1 MTSDDFRRFLA
12 PLPSMSYN
20 FWDHFGPLTCPKIE
34 RSLKRAHRMTLL
46 EGLCCCPLLL
56 LLLTETLQVV
66 LLFQEQ
72 TTDIH
77 YMKLRVV
84 RLNLYLLRNKSKD
97 IYTTYLDY
105 IIAGFRVCVITLN

>member
-1 MTSDDFRRFLA
+1 
-12 PLPSMSYN
+12 
-20 FWDHFGPLTCPKIE
+20 
-34 RSLKRAHRMTLL
+34 MTLV

-56 LLLTETLQVV
+56 LLFCETLQVV

-84 RLNLYLLRNKSKD
+84 CLNLLRNKSKD
-97 IYTTYLDY
+97 IYTLYLDY
-105 IIAGFRVCVITLN
+105 II

>member
-1 MTSDDFRRFLA
+1 MIFDDF
-12 PLPSMSYN
+12 
-20 FWDHFGPLTCPKIE
+20 GPTQPTLKLDVTNG
-34 RSLKRAHRMTLL
+34 RSLKRAHPMTLL

-56 LLLTETLQVV
+56 LLFSETLQVV

-84 RLNLYLLRNKSKD
+84 CLNLYLLRNKSKD

-105 IIAGFRVCVITLN
+105 IITGFRVCVITLN